1 MKKKALLTL
10 TLAFSFFS
18 YQQAFCQEAE
28 FVIPKNED
36 VTIEGKDGII
46 ITASDVYS
54 MTSKLK
60 RKITIYDTKTKTMI
74 GEAFIKF
81 ESSNSSDNIYTMLQN
96 DPAGFSGFISIEFE
110 DQVVYVKNII
120 NGNPVKG
127 DQFASKQAFQQGP
140 GPVYNPNL
148 RCTLRNIH
156 DCVAYNIEK
165 LNWFQL
171 GICLASA
178 PACYGKHW
186 ATCGWEVC
194 HNHMQYT
201 NPN

>member
-1 MKKKALLTL
+1 MKKVLFTLMLALSLFGYQH
-10 TLAFSFFS
+10 AFS
-18 YQQAFCQEAE
+18 QEGE

-36 VTIEGKDGII
+36 VTLEGKDGII

-81 ESSNSSDNIYTMLQN
+81 ESLNSKDNIYTMLQN
-96 DPAGFSGFISIEFE
+96 DPAGFSGFISIELD

-127 DQFASKQAFQQGP
+127 DQVASKQSFQNGP

-148 RCTLRNIH
+148 RCTFRNIH

-171 GICLASA
+171 GICLVAA

-186 ATCGWEVC
+186 ADCGWEVF

>member
-1 MKKKALLTL
+1 MKKVLFTLMLALSLFGYQH
-10 TLAFSFFS
+10 AFS
-18 YQQAFCQEAE
+18 QEGE

-36 VTIEGKDGII
+36 VTLEGKDGII

-74 GEAFIKF
+74 GEAFINF
-81 ESSNSSDNIYTMLQN
+81 ESLNSKDNIYTMLQN
-96 DPAGFSGFISIEFE
+96 DPAGFSGFISIELD

-127 DQFASKQAFQQGP
+127 DQVASKQSFQNGP

-148 RCTLRNIH
+148 RCTFRNIH

-171 GICLASA
+171 GICLVAA

-186 ATCGWEVC
+186 ADCGWEVF